1 METFD
6 IVVNFVE
13 AFISFYFIYYL
24 FHKRKGIVP
33 LLLFVSLKAIVT
45 TVHNFYYIPEISLTI
60 TSTIIVYLYTCF
72 LNKNHFI
79 QNIFLILLINVIV
92 NISTTL
98 GMLISITF
106 SPSPFEEGYV
116 YIVLVIIIKTISVIL
131 FILAYHFI
139 NKTEILSIK
148 TNKFYSILTSFFLLD
163 VLYCLCI
170 DYIYYEDVFNNYM
183 ISIVILINVLTLYLC
198 FIFFESQKEQKELL
212 KLQKRDL
219 QRQNS
224 DKIHQINQ
232 NNVLHLE
239 RWKHDMKYVFSFLE
253 TNINEKNY
261 EQSLDAIHL
270 YSSILSQYNLFHDLK
285 NDILNSVL
293 IDYYENIINNNIHIV
308 IGENKDENPINED
321 DLQSI
326 FNSFMKQAVIYCS
339 STYRKEISIFSSHS
353 LEYFLL
359 TLQYTCINNQSHFN
373 QSEIQQIIHR
383 YQGLLKM
390 DNENENIILRLMIPK
405 RNET

>member
-1 METFD
+1 MGTFD
-6 IVVNFVE
+6 IVTNFIE

-33 LLLFVSLKAIVT
+33 LLLFVSLKAINT
-45 TVHNFYYIPEISLTI
+45 TIHNYYALPEMSSTV
-60 TSTIIVYLYTCF
+60 TSTIIIYLYTCF
-72 LNKNHFI
+72 LNKNHVI

-98 GMLISITF
+98 GMLISLTF
-106 SPSPFEEGYV
+106 SSSPFKEEYV
-116 YIVLVIIIKTISVIL
+116 YIALVIIVKTISIIL
-131 FILAYHFI
+131 LVLAYYFI

-148 TNKFYSILTSFFLLD
+148 TKKLYSVLTSFFLLD

-170 DYIYYEDVFNNYM
+170 DYIYYDEVFNNYM
-183 ISIVILINVLTLYLC
+183 ISIIILINVLTLYLC

-212 KLQKRDL
+212 KLQKREL

-224 DKIHQINQ
+224 DKIRQINQ

-285 NDILNSVL
+285 NDILNYVL

-308 IGENKDENPINED
+308 IGENKEENPINED

-326 FNSFMKQAVIYCS
+326 FNSFMKQAVLYCS
-339 STYRKEISIFSSHS
+339 STYRKEISIFSSSS

-390 DNENENIILRLMIPK
+390 DNENENFILRLMIPK

>member
-33 LLLFVSLKAIVT
+33 LLLFVSLKAIIT

-98 GMLISITF
+98 GMLISLTF
-106 SPSPFEEGYV
+106 SSSPFEEGYV

-170 DYIYYEDVFNNYM
+170 DYIYYDDVFNNYM
-183 ISIVILINVLTLYLC
+183 ISIIILINVLTLYLC

-224 DKIHQINQ
+224 DKIRQINQ

-239 RWKHDMKYVFSFLE
+239 RWKHDMKYVFSF
-253 TNINEKNY
+253 
-261 EQSLDAIHL
+261 
-270 YSSILSQYNLFHDLK
+270 F
-285 NDILNSVL
+285 
-293 IDYYENIINNNIHIV
+293 
-308 IGENKDENPINED
+308 GNK
-321 DLQSI
+321 
-326 FNSFMKQAVIYCS
+326 
-339 STYRKEISIFSSHS
+339 
-353 LEYFLL
+353 
-359 TLQYTCINNQSHFN
+359 
-373 QSEIQQIIHR
+373 
-383 YQGLLKM
+383 YQ
-390 DNENENIILRLMIPK
+390 
-405 RNET
+405 

>member
-6 IVVNFVE
+6 IVVNFIE

-33 LLLFVSLKAIVT
+33 LLLFVSLKAINT
-45 TVHNFYYIPEISLTI
+45 TIHNYYALPEMSLTV
-60 TSTIIVYLYTCF
+60 TSTIIIYLYTCF
-72 LNKNHFI
+72 LNKNHVI

-98 GMLISITF
+98 GMLISLTF
-106 SPSPFEEGYV
+106 SSSPFKEEYV
-116 YIVLVIIIKTISVIL
+116 YIALVIIVKTISIIL
-131 FILAYHFI
+131 LVLAYYFI

-148 TNKFYSILTSFFLLD
+148 TKKLYSVLTSFFLLD

-170 DYIYYEDVFNNYM
+170 DYIYYDEVFNNYM

-212 KLQKRDL
+212 KLQKREL

-224 DKIHQINQ
+224 DKIRQINQ

-308 IGENKDENPINED
+308 IGENKEENPINED

-326 FNSFMKQAVIYCS
+326 FNSFMKQAVLYCS
-339 STYRKEISIFSSHS
+339 STYRKEISIFSSSS

-359 TLQYTCINNQSHFN
+359 TLQYTCINNQNHFN
-373 QSEIQQIIHR
+373 QSEIQQIIHK

-390 DNENENIILRLMIPK
+390 NNENENFILRLMIPK

>member
-1 METFD
+1 MGTFD
-6 IVVNFVE
+6 IVTNFIE

-33 LLLFVSLKAIVT
+33 LLLFVSLKAINT
-45 TVHNFYYIPEISLTI
+45 TIHNYYALPEMSSTV
-60 TSTIIVYLYTCF
+60 TSTIIIYLYTCF
-72 LNKNHFI
+72 LNKNHVI

-98 GMLISITF
+98 GMLISLTF
-106 SPSPFEEGYV
+106 SSSPFKEEYV
-116 YIVLVIIIKTISVIL
+116 YIALVIIVKTISIIL
-131 FILAYHFI
+131 LVLAYYFI

-148 TNKFYSILTSFFLLD
+148 TKKLYSVLTSFFLLD

-170 DYIYYEDVFNNYM
+170 DYIYYDEVFNNYM
-183 ISIVILINVLTLYLC
+183 ISIIILINVLTLYLC

-212 KLQKRDL
+212 KLQKREL

-224 DKIHQINQ
+224 DKIRQINQ

-308 IGENKDENPINED
+308 IGENKEENPINED

-326 FNSFMKQAVIYCS
+326 FNSFMKQAVLYCS
-339 STYRKEISIFSSHS
+339 STYRKEISIFSSSS

-390 DNENENIILRLMIPK
+390 DNENENFILRLMIPK

>member
-6 IVVNFVE
+6 IVVNFIE
-13 AFISFYFIYYL
+13 ATIHILFIYFI
-24 FHKRKGIVP
+24 FHKRKGLFP
-33 LLLFVSLKAIVT
+33 LISVIIIYALNT
-45 TVHNFYYIPEISLTI
+45 TFHNFYAIPEFSLLISGN
-60 TSTIIVYLYTCF
+60 IIMLLYACYL
-72 LNKNHFI
+72 NRNHFT
-79 QNIFLILLINVIV
+79 QNLFLIFLVYIIN
-92 NISTTL
+92 NISTSLSMLLTL
-98 GMLISITF
+98 CFF
-106 SPSPFEEGYV
+106 SFPFFNGNA
-116 YIVLVIIIKTISVIL
+116 YIVLVFFGKTIGIIF
-131 FILAYHFI
+131 FIMSYQLISKA
-139 NKTEILSIK
+139 EILSIK
-148 TNKFYSILTSFFLLD
+148 TKKLYSILTAFFLLNI
-163 VLYCLCI
+163 LYSVCI
-170 DYIYYEDVFNNYM
+170 DYIYYENVFNNYM

-212 KLQKRDL
+212 KLQKREL

-293 IDYYENIINNNIHIV
+293 IDYYENIINNDIHIV
-308 IGENKDENPINED
+308 IGENKEENPINED

-326 FNSFMKQAVIYCS
+326 FNSFMKQAVLYCS
-339 STYRKEISIFSSHS
+339 STYRKEISIFSSTS

-359 TLQYTCINNQSHFN
+359 TLQYTCINNQNHFN
-373 QSEIQQIIHR
+373 QSEIQQIIHK

-390 DNENENIILRLMIPK
+390 DNENENFILRLMIPK